1 MKLVAFL
8 TLLCLL
14 AVNAQE
20 LQGRQF
26 RQCKDRRLRN
36 WYKVGSYC
44 VKFFDEYL
52 DFNTA
57 RTRCQATNTYGELLS
72 VHSLNSNNLV
82 IRLSLNGYYA
92 YSWLGGFLKGA
103 SWVWTDGTQ
112 FDYSNMA
119 RGPDKTGQQCI
130 AIKGNGSWV
139 PMSCDRELPFYC
151 GFRDQ

>member
-26 RQCKDRRLRN
+26 GQCKDRSYWN
-36 WYKVGSYC
+36 WNQVGSYC
-44 VKFFDEYL
+44 VKFFHETV

-57 RTRCQATNTYGELLS
+57 RTKCQATNRRGELLS
-72 VHSLNSNNLV
+72 VHSTSSNKQV
-82 IRLSLNGYYA
+82 IRMPHRGHTGLA
-92 YSWLGGFLKGA
+92 WLGGFLQGT

-119 RGPDKTGQQCI
+119 RGPNKSGQQCI
-130 AIKGNGSWV
+130 AITENGSWI
-139 PMSCDRELPFYC
+139 PMSCTRELPFYC
-151 GFRDQ
+151 AFRDQ